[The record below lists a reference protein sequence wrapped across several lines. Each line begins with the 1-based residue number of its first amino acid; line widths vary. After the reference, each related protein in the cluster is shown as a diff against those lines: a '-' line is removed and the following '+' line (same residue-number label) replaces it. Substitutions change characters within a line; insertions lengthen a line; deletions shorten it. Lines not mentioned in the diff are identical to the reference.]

1 MKKKKKLADHISER
15 PPYNLAIV
23 GGGKA
28 CKFFLDLLKNGSL
41 VDLGIQV
48 VGVCD
53 INPKAE
59 GIRFAKEMGIFTTK
73 DYKKLLEIK
82 NLDGVIELTGNQ
94 DVLVESMHLRPKGVG
109 LLEHHMSR
117 LLRELLMINLGLSV
131 AEQRMTQEEMA
142 MQFLINQANE
152 RIVVLNPDFSI
163 IDANEAYLRAVG
175 RTKEEVIGAH
185 CYKVTHGLSV
195 PCSSFHPDLGCP
207 LIDTLRT
214 GESAY
219 IIHEHP
225 SPESEPTYCGMVTYP
240 LKDNKGEIVQVIEI
254 WRDITDKL
262 ASRLENRFNEMK
274 ADLKKI
280 IQEDRMISLGKL
292 VASSVHEINNPIQGL
307 MTLCS
312 LMEATLKEGDPSP
325 SDMEDFRKHLSLMS
339 RELERCGNIATGLLS
354 FSRESGIEY
363 ISVDLN
369 YILEQV
375 ISLTRHKM
383 EIQNIRLIVKLSPE
397 PLIINGDT
405 NQLQQCF
412 LNLIFNGI
420 EAMPE
425 GGTLS
430 ISSAADDIQG
440 QASVLFRDSGIGIQE
455 EHLDHI
461 FDPFF
466 TTKDEGQGIGM
477 GLSIVYGVIKNHG
490 GSIEAKS
497 KQGEGTDF
505 ALQFPLVKLQ

>member
-1 MKKKKKLADHISER
+1 MNEKKKLADYISES

-23 GGGKA
+23 GCGKA
-28 CKFFLDLLKNGSL
+28 CRFFLDLLKNGSL

-53 INPKAE
+53 INPEAE
-59 GIRFAKEMGIFTTK
+59 GINLAKKMGIFTTK

-82 NLDGVIELTGNQ
+82 NLDGVIELTDNQ
-94 DVLVESMHLRPKGVG
+94 DVLVEAMHLRPKGVRR
-109 LLEHHMSR
+109 LEYNVSR
-117 LLRELLMINLGLSV
+117 LLRELLMMNLRFSV
-131 AEQRMTQEEMA
+131 AKQQVAQQEMA
-142 MQFLINQANE
+142 LEFLINQANE
-152 RIVVLNPDFSI
+152 RIVVLTPDFSI
-163 IDANEAYLRAVG
+163 IDANDAYLRAVG

-185 CYKVTHGLSV
+185 CYKITHGLSA
-195 PCSSFHPDLGCP
+195 PCSSSHLDLGCP

-214 GESAY
+214 GQSAQ

-225 SPESEPTYCGMVTYP
+225 SPDAEPTYCDMVTYP
-240 LKDNKGEIVQVIEI
+240 LKDQGGEIVQVIEI

-274 ADLKKI
+274 ADLNKI
-280 IQEDRMISLGKL
+280 IQEDRMISLGRL

-307 MTLCS
+307 MTLSS
-312 LMEATLKEGDPSP
+312 LMEATLKEGDLSP
-325 SDMEDFRKHLSLMS
+325 SDVEDFRKHLSLMS

-354 FSRESGIEY
+354 FSRQSSVEY
-363 ISVDLN
+363 INVDLN
-369 YILEQV
+369 DILGQV

-383 EIQNIRLIVKLSPE
+383 EIQNIRLIVKLAPE
-397 PLIINGDT
+397 PLIINGDI

-412 LNLIFNGI
+412 LNLIFNSM

-430 ISSAADDIQG
+430 ISSAADDIQRR
-440 QASVLFRDSGIGIQE
+440 ASILFRDSGIGIQE

-466 TTKDEGQGIGM
+466 TTKEEGQGTGM

-490 GSIEAKS
+490 GFIEAKS
-497 KQGEGTDF
+497 KHGEGTDF
-505 ALQFPLVKLQ
+505 TLQFPLI

>member
-1 MKKKKKLADHISER
+1 MNEKKKPADYISES

-28 CKFFLDLLKNGSL
+28 CRFLLDLLKNGSL

-53 INPKAE
+53 INPEAE
-59 GIRFAKEMGIFTTK
+59 GIIFAKKMGIFTTK
-73 DYKKLLEIK
+73 DYKKVLEIK

-94 DVLVESMHLRPKGVG
+94 NVLVEFLHLRPKGVG
-109 LLEHHMSR
+109 LLEYNMSR
-117 LLRELLMINLGLSV
+117 LLRELLMMNLRFSV
-131 AEQRMTQEEMA
+131 AKQQVAQQEMA
-142 MQFLINQANE
+142 LEFLINQANE
-152 RIVVLNPDFSI
+152 RIVVLTPDFSI
-163 IDANEAYLRAVG
+163 IDANDAYLRAVG
-175 RTKEEVIGAH
+175 RTKEEVIGGH

-195 PCSSFHPDLGCP
+195 PCSSSHPDLGCP

-214 GESAY
+214 GESAH

-225 SPESEPTYCGMVTYP
+225 SSETEPTYCDMVTYP
-240 LKDNKGEIVQVIEI
+240 LKDKRGKIVQVIEI

-280 IQEDRMISLGKL
+280 IQEDRMISLGRL

-312 LMEATLKEGDPSP
+312 LMEMTLKEGDPSP
-325 SDMEDFRKHLSLMS
+325 TDMEDFRKHLSLMS
-339 RELERCGNIATGLLS
+339 RELERCGKIATGLLS
-354 FSRESGIEY
+354 FSRQSGIEY
-363 ISVDLN
+363 INVDLN
-369 YILEQV
+369 DILGQV

-383 EIQNIRLIVKLSPE
+383 EIQNIRSIVKLSPE

-412 LNLIFNGI
+412 LNLIFNSM

-430 ISSAADDIQG
+430 ISSKADDIQRK
-440 QASVLFRDSGIGIQE
+440 ASVLFRDSGIGIQE

-466 TTKDEGQGIGM
+466 TTKEEGQGIGM
-477 GLSIVYGVIKNHG
+477 GLSIVYGVVKNHG
-490 GSIEAKS
+490 GYIEAKS
-497 KQGEGTDF
+497 KHGEGTDF
-505 ALQFPLVKLQ
+505 TLQFPLI